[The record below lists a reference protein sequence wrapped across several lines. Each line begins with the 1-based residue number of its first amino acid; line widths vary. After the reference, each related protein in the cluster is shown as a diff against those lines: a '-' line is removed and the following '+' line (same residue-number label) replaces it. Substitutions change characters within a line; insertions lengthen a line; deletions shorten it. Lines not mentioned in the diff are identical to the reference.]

1 MKSTRQNDI
10 IRIISDREIEKQE
23 ELAGELRALGYQ
35 VTQATISRDIKDLH
49 LIKVIGESGKY
60 KYAQPDRNRSAV
72 NVRLTRILSDSLV
85 SVEQAGYMIVVKTLS
100 GSAGVAAEAI
110 DTMQW
115 SGYSEQLPETIPF
128 SSSHG
133 MKRMPMISPRA
144 SGSCPAMNN
153 KREESTV

>member
-10 IRIISDREIEKQE
+10 IRIISDKEIEKQE

-49 LIKVIGESGKY
+49 LIKVIGEGGKY

-100 GSAGVAAEAI
+100 GSANVAAEAI
-110 DTMQW
+110 DNMNWKEVLGTIA
-115 SGYSEQLPETIPF
+115 GDNTIFVAVRSESDAEEI
-128 SSSHG
+128 
-133 MKRMPMISPRA
+133 A
-144 SGSCPAMNN
+144 SRIRKLAG
-153 KREESTV
+153 KE

>member
-72 NVRLTRILSDSLV
+72 NVRLTAKQL
-85 SVEQAGYMIVVKTLS
+85 TPCS
-100 GSAGVAAEAI
+100 GPEY
-110 DTMQW
+110 
-115 SGYSEQLPETIPF
+115 SGLLPETIPF
-128 SSSHG
+128 SSSHET
-133 MKRMPMISPRA
+133 KRMPMRSPRA

-153 KREESTV
+153 MREESTV

>member
-1 MKSTRQNDI
+1 MMKSTRQNDI
-10 IRIISDREIEKQE
+10 IRIISDKEIEKQE

-100 GSAGVAAEAI
+100 GSAGVAGEAI

-115 SGYSEQLPETIPF
+115 SGILGTIAGDNTIF
-128 SSSHG
+128 IVARNEKDADEITARLRKLSSD
-133 MKRMPMISPRA
+133 
-144 SGSCPAMNN
+144 
-153 KREESTV
+153 E

>member
-1 MKSTRQNDI
+1 MKTTRQDDI
-10 IRIISDREIEKQE
+10 IRIISSREIETQE

-49 LIKVIGESGKY
+49 LIKVIGEGGKY

-100 GSAGVAAEAI
+100 GSANVAAEALDNLGWNGI
-110 DTMQW
+110 LGTIAGDNTIFIVVRNETDTLEITDRIQK
-115 SGYSEQLPETIPF
+115 LTD
-128 SSSHG
+128 
-133 MKRMPMISPRA
+133 RR
-144 SGSCPAMNN
+144 
-153 KREESTV
+153 

>member
-10 IRIISDREIEKQE
+10 IRIISDKEIEKQE

-72 NVRLTRILSDSLV
+72 NVRLTRILSDS
-85 SVEQAGYMIVVKTLS
+85 
-100 GSAGVAAEAI
+100 
-110 DTMQW
+110 
-115 SGYSEQLPETIPF
+115 
-128 SSSHG
+128 
-133 MKRMPMISPRA
+133 
-144 SGSCPAMNN
+144 
-153 KREESTV
+153 

>member
-60 KYAQPDRNRSAV
+60 KGLWYM
-72 NVRLTRILSDSLV
+72 SDAFCRGKVLGIMMHKD
-85 SVEQAGYMIVVKTLS
+85 A
-100 GSAGVAAEAI
+100 
-110 DTMQW
+110 
-115 SGYSEQLPETIPF
+115 LPKALKSKLGI
-128 SSSHG
+128 
-133 MKRMPMISPRA
+133 K
-144 SGSCPAMNN
+144 
-153 KREESTV
+153 

>member
-10 IRIISDREIEKQE
+10 IRIISDKEIEKQE

-72 NVRLTRILSDSLV
+72 NVNRAV
-85 SVEQAGYMIVVKTLS
+85 SCGVVTNVNVF
-100 GSAGVAAEAI
+100 GRTV
-110 DTMQW
+110 
-115 SGYSEQLPETIPF
+115 
-128 SSSHG
+128 
-133 MKRMPMISPRA
+133 KR
-144 SGSCPAMNN
+144 
-153 KREESTV
+153 

>member
-115 SGYSEQLPETIPF
+115 SGILGTIAGDNTIF
-128 SSSHG
+128 IVARDEKDADDITARLRKLSSD
-133 MKRMPMISPRA
+133 
-144 SGSCPAMNN
+144 
-153 KREESTV
+153 E

>member
-1 MKSTRQNDI
+1 MMKSTRQNDI
-10 IRIISDREIEKQE
+10 IRIISDKEIEKQE
-23 ELAGELRALGYQ
+23 ELASELRALGYQ

-60 KYAQPDRNRSAV
+60 KYDRNRSAV

-115 SGYSEQLPETIPF
+115 SGILGTIAGDNTIF
-128 SSSHG
+128 IVARNEKDADEITARLRKLSSD
-133 MKRMPMISPRA
+133 
-144 SGSCPAMNN
+144 
-153 KREESTV
+153 E

>member
-1 MKSTRQNDI
+1 MRYSRQNKI
-10 IRIISDREIEKQE
+10 IEIINNNEVDTQEK
-23 ELAGELRALGYQ
+23 LAALLKEQGFE

-115 SGYSEQLPETIPF
+115 SGILGTIAGDNTIF
-128 SSSHG
+128 IVARDERVADDITARLRKLSSD
-133 MKRMPMISPRA
+133 
-144 SGSCPAMNN
+144 
-153 KREESTV
+153 E